1 MLPSNL
7 NLNIEKTVEYKN
19 KILIRNTGM
28 KIGSNKDWYKAEV
41 SHQKSWSHT
50 ALSKFGKVQGRA
62 LAASEMYSK
71 KSSGKSVKET
81 DNQHITERFCWKT

>member
-7 NLNIEKTVEYKN
+7 NLNIKKTVEYKN

-28 KIGSNKDWYKAEV
+28 KIGSNKDRYKAEV

-50 ALSKFGKVQGRA
+50 ALSKFGNVQGRA

-71 KSSGKSVKET
+71 KSSGKSIKET
-81 DNQHITERFCWKT
+81 DNQHN